1 MADLFIIGG
10 GASGLMAAITAA
22 RLGVPVTILEQNK
35 KIGRKLLSSGNGKC
49 NLTNTGDPLS
59 SYRGSDPSFALEV
72 LDRFGVDDT
81 LGFFRELGLMTVS
94 HGGWIYP
101 YSEQSRTVLALLQ
114 RETERL
120 GVRIRTDTKALA
132 ITEKE
137 GGFVIKTRSWDYDAA
152 AVILSSGSPASEVQ
166 GASADMAA
174 FAAGLGLKTIPYGP
188 ALTLLVSDDPRI
200 TRWGSVRAYAAVT
213 LFIDGEKILKRGG
226 QVQLTDRGLSGIP
239 AFQISRF
246 ATEAL
251 DAHRRV
257 TAEIDFMPDVSEEAL
272 TDLFESRREDLKA
285 ALLGLFPDK
294 LIDVLAMYAHTPER
308 LADAI
313 KHFKL
318 KITGS
323 GSIKHAQVCRGGVLT
338 DQLDPATCGC
348 PEHPGLYLCGEGLDI
363 DGDCGGWNLQFAW
376 STGALAGRSA
386 AAYIKS
392 LTPSG
397 EED

>member
-81 LGFFRELGLMTVS
+81 LDFFRGLGLMTVS

-114 RETERL
+114 REAERL
-120 GVRIRTDTKALA
+120 GVRIRTDTKALEVA
-132 ITEKE
+132 KKE

-188 ALTLLVSDDPRI
+188 ALTSLVSDDPRI

-272 TDLFESRREDLKA
+272 TDLFESRRDDLKA

-313 KHFKL
+313 KHFRL

-338 DQLDPATCGC
+338 DQIDPETCGC
-348 PEHPGLYLCGEGLDI
+348 PDIPGLYLCGEGLDI

>member
-166 GASADMAA
+166 GTSADMAA

-188 ALTLLVSDDPRI
+188 ALTSLVSDDPRI

-272 TDLFESRREDLKA
+272 TDLFENRHEDLKA